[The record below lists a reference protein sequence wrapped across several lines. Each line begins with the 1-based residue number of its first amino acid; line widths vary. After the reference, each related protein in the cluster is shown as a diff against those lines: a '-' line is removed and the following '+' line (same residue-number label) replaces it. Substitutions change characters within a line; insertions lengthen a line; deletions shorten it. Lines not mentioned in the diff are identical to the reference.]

1 MAREDIGGIRYSLW
15 ASSFCSQP
23 DAVIS
28 SDCTEHE
35 TGHLNAP
42 PQMTWGMVK
51 RLPKITISSPPIEI
65 RTLLAKPLLA
75 RLQPEAARRPQ
86 PRHAFPTSPVSRR
99 LQPNIHIHGS

>member
-42 PQMTWGMVK
+42 PQMTWRNGEAFAENHHLVATD
-51 RLPKITISSPPIEI
+51 RDQNTLGQATSGPPS
-65 RTLLAKPLLA
+65 A
-75 RLQPEAARRPQ
+75 RSCTSAATTTCFSYVARQPQTAA
-86 PRHAFPTSPVSRR
+86 
-99 LQPNIHIHGS
+99 